1 MRLRT
6 LLLSTSLTAF
16 AMAPAAAEA
25 PKVVT
30 DMPPVHALVAQVMG
44 DLGEPVLLLD
54 RGADPHNFQLRPTQ
68 AQSLAQADAVIW
80 VGPEMTPWMA
90 RAIDGLE
97 VTAPA
102 VELLHVDGVRQRDFA
117 FGHSHDHDDDHGHDH
132 DDGDAHDHGHDD
144 DHGHSHDHGHD
155 DDHAHGHN
163 DDHGHDHGH
172 HDEHAHDHDHG
183 HDHGHDD
190 AHDHDHAHDDDH
202 DHDHGHDHAHDHAHD
217 GLDPH
222 AWLDPRNAAV
232 WVGAIAGL
240 LSEIDPDNAET
251 FSANADA
258 AIADIAALEE
268 ELRSILAPMGDTPIV
283 VFHDAYGHFAHHF
296 GVNVVGTIALGD
308 AAAPGA
314 ARLAELRATLAEDGV
329 ACIFPEVNHSSRHA
343 EMLVEGTATRLG
355 GTLDPEGVMFEPG
368 PDLYGTMMRDLAEQ
382 MVACVTEG

>member
-1 MRLRT
+1 MRFRT

-16 AMAPAAAEA
+16 AMAPAAAET

-102 VELLHVDGVRQRDFA
+102 VELLHVDGVTQRDFA
-117 FGHSHDHDDDHGHDH
+117 FGHSHDHDHGHAHDH
-132 DDGDAHDHGHDD
+132 DDHGHDD
-144 DHGHSHDHGHD
+144 DHSHDHDHD
-155 DDHAHGHN
+155 QDHAH
-163 DDHGHDHGH
+163 DDHT
-172 HDEHAHDHDHG
+172 HDHDHG
-183 HDHGHDD
+183 HGEDNAHSHDDHGHDD
-190 AHDHDHAHDDDH
+190 EHGHSHDDHAHDDEHGHSH
-202 DHDHGHDHAHDHAHD
+202 DDHGHSHDDHGHSHD

-222 AWLDPRNAAV
+222 AWLDPRNAVV
-232 WVGAIAGL
+232 WVGAIAEL
-240 LSEIDPDNAET
+240 LSEIDPDNADT
-251 FSANADA
+251 FAANAEA
-258 AIADIAALEE
+258 AVAELEALDE
-268 ELRSILAPMGDTPIV
+268 ELREAFAPMAGAPIV
-283 VFHDAYGHFAHHF
+283 VFHDAYGYLAHRF
-296 GVNVVGTIALGD
+296 DLNVVGTIALGD

-314 ARLAELRATLAEDGV
+314 ARLAELRAMLAEDEV
-329 ACIFPEVNHSSRHA
+329 VCIFPEVNHSSRHA
-343 EMLVEGTATRLG
+343 EMLVEGTTTRLG

-368 PDLYGTMMRDLAEQ
+368 PDLYAELMRDLAAQ
-382 MVACVTEG
+382 MVACVDEG